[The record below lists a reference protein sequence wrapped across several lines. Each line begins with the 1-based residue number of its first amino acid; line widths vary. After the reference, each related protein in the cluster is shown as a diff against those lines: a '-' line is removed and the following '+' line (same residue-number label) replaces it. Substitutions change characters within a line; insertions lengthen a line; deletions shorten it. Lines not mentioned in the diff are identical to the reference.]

1 MIKYYRKY
9 KTRTSQTIVS
19 QEIIDSYFNT
29 DPLPLSVIGTSSVNP
44 GLLSG
49 STINIPIYLT
59 QNIEDLGIYE
69 DVGKTESELNN
80 K

>member
-9 KTRTSQTIVS
+9 KTRTPQTTVP

-44 GLLSG
+44 NLLSG

>member
-9 KTRTSQTIVS
+9 KSKNQTEITNQIATI
-19 QEIIDSYFNT
+19 QESLGGPVGPNGPSELDGV
-29 DPLPLSVIGTSSVNP
+29 PLGEIYR
-44 GLLSG
+44 
-49 STINIPIYLT
+49 INIPLFLT

>member
-9 KTRTSQTIVS
+9 KTRTPQNIVS
-19 QEIIDSYFNT
+19 QDTLTSYFET
-29 DPLPLSVIGTSSVNP
+29 DPLSVIGTSSVNP
-44 GLLSG
+44 SLLSG